1 MPEDLFTPCPIVRE
15 RTAGALKSDGS
26 NYRLLLI
33 LPIVTR
39 RFYPRL
45 VTECTLVTFIFVFE
59 RFIVTHFLFHSPMS
73 ELIQVVLIV
82 NTVDE

>member
-33 LPIVTR
+33 LPIVTG

-45 VTECTLVTFIFVFE
+45 VTECTLVTFYF
-59 RFIVTHFLFHSPMS
+59 RFSALYRYAFSLSFT
-73 ELIQVVLIV
+73 
-82 NTVDE
+82 DE

>member
-33 LPIVTR
+33 LPIVTG

-45 VTECTLVTFIFVFE
+45 VTECTLVTF
-59 RFIVTHFLFHSPMS
+59 HFLFPAFFSVAFS
-73 ELIQVVLIV
+73 ALIAGELNNLRRVHC
-82 NTVDE
+82 